1 MRAIG
6 GPTFAAGVACT
17 AGLAFALLSPRACA
31 LDLTLGAG
39 AAQNCP
45 ASAAGISF
53 NVGAIA
59 YVEPAPVLSVND
71 YGGSQ
76 YSPSRG
82 NNIGIGIGYGELTGE
97 VAGFCVGALYR
108 AEYFGEASRDIL
120 DALVANHFRRPFDT
134 GRTYGLTL
142 SDQSFRAD
150 GGRLRRVFDVQFSDQ
165 WSASLGVGVSVLKGL
180 AGRQES
186 VSGSAVATSGSYAV
200 GTAAWLKTDT
210 NLNLADFNPF
220 VAPGT
225 PSGYGFSTD
234 FEVIAR
240 SRLGYSI
247 DFIVM
252 DALGRLYWHDVPESY
267 RTLDNATVSYNADF
281 NRNAFVTGLDSR
293 VTFVQDL
300 PRNYRLAAT
309 LPVVSKLSAVV
320 ADDLIQGFHFPSL
333 GARYG
338 DPGGS
343 RPGRFSTI
351 DYDFRTK
358 SLSLG
363 GGLPFLSA
371 AITSNSFK
379 VRNATVL
386 GISLQ
391 AFHTW

>member
-1 MRAIG
+1 MKAIVG
-6 GPTFAAGVACT
+6 SAFAAGLVV
-17 AGLAFALLSPRACA
+17 ALLSPCAAA
-31 LDLTLGAG
+31 LDWTLGAG
-39 AAQNCP
+39 AAEHCP
-45 ASAAGISF
+45 ASAAGLSF

-59 YVEPAPVLSVND
+59 YVEPAPVLSVDD
-71 YGGSQ
+71 YGGDH
-76 YSPSRG
+76 YLPSRG
-82 NNIGIGIGYGELTGE
+82 NNIGIGIGFAELSGE

-120 DALVANHFRRPFDT
+120 DALVANHYRRPFDT
-134 GRTYGLTL
+134 GRTYGLSL

-180 AGRQES
+180 EGRQES

-200 GTAAWLKTDT
+200 GTATWLKTDT

-225 PSGYGFSTD
+225 PGGYGFSTD
-234 FEVIAR
+234 LEFIAR
-240 SRLGYSI
+240 SRAGYSL

-281 NRNAFVTGLDSR
+281 NRNAFVTGFDSR

-320 ADDLIQGFHFPSL
+320 ADDLIEGFHFPSL

-338 DPGGS
+338 EPGGIGA
-343 RPGRFSTI
+343 GRFGSGPFSTI

-371 AITSNSFK
+371 AITANSFRP
-379 VRNATVL
+379 RNATVL

>member
-1 MRAIG
+1 VKAAFIS
-6 GPTFAAGVACT
+6 TFASTIAAAGVVV
-17 AGLAFALLSPRACA
+17 ALLPAAVAA
-31 LDLTLGAG
+31 LDFTLGAG
-39 AAQNCP
+39 AAQNCR
-45 ASAAGISF
+45 ASATGISF
-53 NVGAIA
+53 NAGAMA
-59 YVEPAPVLSVND
+59 YVEPAPVLSVDD
-71 YGGSQ
+71 YGGSR

-97 VAGFCVGALYR
+97 VAGFCLGALYR
-108 AEYFGEASRDIL
+108 AEYLGEASRDIL
-120 DALVANHFRRPFDT
+120 DALVGNHFRRPFDV
-134 GRTYGLTL
+134 GRTYGLSL
-142 SDQSFRAD
+142 SDESFQAD
-150 GGRLRRVFDVQFSDQ
+150 GLRLRRVVDIKFSDE
-165 WSASLGVGVSVLKGL
+165 WSASLGAGVSVLKGL

-200 GTAAWLKTDT
+200 GTATWLKTDT

-234 FEVIAR
+234 FEFIAR
-240 SRLGYSI
+240 SRAGYSI

-309 LPVVSKLSAVV
+309 LPVVSELSAVV
-320 ADDLIQGFHFPSL
+320 ADDLIESLHFPSV

-338 DPGGS
+338 ARGPFGAL
-343 RPGRFSTI
+343 
-351 DYDFRTK
+351 DFDIRTR
-358 SLSLG
+358 SLSIE
-363 GGLPFLSA
+363 GGLPFMSA

-379 VRNATVL
+379 VHSATVL